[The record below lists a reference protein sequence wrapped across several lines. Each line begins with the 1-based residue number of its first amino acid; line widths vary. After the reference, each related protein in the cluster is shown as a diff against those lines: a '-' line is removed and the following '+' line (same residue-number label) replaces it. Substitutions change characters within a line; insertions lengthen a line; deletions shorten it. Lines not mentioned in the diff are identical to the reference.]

1 MKYFHISVAYDA
13 TKAGTVDMN
22 SLLEDYKS
30 IEELVEEEGVEGV
43 FDYIEEYGWYMNNVR
58 SVYVT
63 ETESMP
69 KDSESELPEG
79 IIYDEGID
87 YPKNDFKVPE
97 KGVVF
102 VQRNYGLVTKFRL
115 EVDDEEEFDI
125 SSLHIVG
132 SGDES
137 IIYKD
142 VEYSFVGLDG
152 DDNGEIEIYIDGE
165 LLEC

>member
-30 IEELVEEEGVEGV
+30 IEELVENEGVEG
-43 FDYIEEYGWYMNNVR
+43 
-58 SVYVT
+58 VYVT

-69 KDSESELPEG
+69 KNSESELPEG

-152 DDNGEIEIYIDGE
+152 DDNGEIEIYVDGE